1 MIKSVNKNQAIEIL
15 NKGFPLGFPTD
26 TLPAIGCLPE
36 FSEVIYE
43 YKKRDKNKALI
54 LMGSDISQIIS
65 YVHQS
70 AKADFLILTKQFWPG
85 PLTLVVPISEE
96 KKIFSKI
103 NTIGLR
109 IPGSLVA
116 QSLISKTGPLATSSA
131 NISGLSTSLS
141 AHAVSKDLPD
151 LDLLGPIPWEKCS
164 GKASTVISWVKGG
177 KWKLIRKGQ
186 ISILKINQC
195 H

>member
-1 MIKSVNKNQAIEIL
+1 MIRSVDKNQAIQIL
-15 NKGFPLGFPTD
+15 KNGFPVGFPTD

-36 FSEVIYE
+36 FSEIIYE
-43 YKKRDKNKALI
+43 YKKRDRNKALI
-54 LMGSDISQIIS
+54 LMGSDISQLIS
-65 YVHQS
+65 YVHIS
-70 AKADFLILTKQFWPG
+70 AKDDFLYLSEQFWPG
-85 PLTLVVPISEE
+85 PLTMVVPISE
-96 KKIFSKI
+96 KKKSFSKI

-109 IPGSLVA
+109 IPRSLSA

-141 AHAVSKDLPD
+141 AQEVSKDLPD
-151 LDLLGPIPWEKCS
+151 LDLLGPIPWKKCS

-177 KWKLIRKGQ
+177 SWNLIRQGQ
-186 ISILKINQC
+186 ISILEINQC